1 MNAFTTP
8 YTVERIESI
17 SHRTPSLV
25 CFSTSRPAHY
35 QFTAGQYARLGL
47 GQDDDII
54 WRPYSIASAQ
64 DIIQLAFQLTV
75 VKGGA
80 FAERLSR
87 SETGDAIRVDCRSY
101 GYMTIDQLE
110 PGGALWLIATGTGFA
125 PYLSIIA
132 DPATWKWHERVIIV
146 HSVRYANELMTDAIA
161 AAPRHL
167 DETARQYLSVIPIV
181 TGEETL
187 GALNARIGTLIRDGT
202 LEKLTG
208 VGLNPAEARIM
219 LCGNPDMI
227 KEVRLLLKERGIKS
241 GRGGVQGTLATEG
254 YW

>member
-1 MNAFTTP
+1 MNARETP

-25 CFSTSRPAHY
+25 CFSISRPLHY

-47 GQDDDII
+47 EHDGDVV

-64 DIIQLAFQLTV
+64 NSDWLEFQFTMV
-75 VKGGA
+75 PGGA

-87 SETGDAIRVDCRSY
+87 SAPGDAIRVDCRSY

-110 PGGALWLIATGTGFA
+110 RGGALWLIATGTGFA

-132 DPATWKWHERVIIV
+132 DAVTWEWHERVILV
-146 HSVRYANELMTDAIA
+146 HSVRHAGELMLDTIA
-161 AAPRHL
+161 AATAHL
-167 DETARQYLSVIPIV
+167 DETTRQYLSVIPIV
-181 TGEETL
+181 TREVVPD
-187 GALNARIGTLIRDGT
+187 ALNARIGTLIRDGT
-202 LEKLTG
+202 LEKRAGTE
-208 VGLNPAEARIM
+208 LNPAAARVM

-227 KEVRLLLKERGIKS
+227 KEARILLKERGIKS
-241 GRGGVQGTLATEG
+241 GREGLPGTLATEG